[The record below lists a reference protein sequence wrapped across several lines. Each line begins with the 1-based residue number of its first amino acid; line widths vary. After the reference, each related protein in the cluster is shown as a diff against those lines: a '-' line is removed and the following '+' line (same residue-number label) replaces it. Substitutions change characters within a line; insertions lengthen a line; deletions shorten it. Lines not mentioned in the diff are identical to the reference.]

1 MAKQSVFVP
10 LLLIA
15 VFGVALVA
23 IGILSLRKRRPRRA
37 AAAGSALPPAQG
49 SCGAVSTCGA
59 ASTCGATDPVSDPAY
74 NMVQI
79 AKQSIL
85 LEEHL
90 VEPAKH
96 CDDCIA
102 KHFLAIIGLAEEAVM
117 LACTRVDAYPL
128 LASSPAFYEGLFAQW
143 REDRHGEANQQRIA
157 EALRARRKEIVAIY
171 VLGADNA

>member
-1 MAKQSVFVP
+1 MAKQSAFVP

-15 VFGVALVA
+15 VFGVALAA
-23 IGILSLRKRRPRRA
+23 IGIISLRRRRPRRA
-37 AAAGSALPPAQG
+37 VAAAGGAPPAQG
-49 SCGAVSTCGA
+49 SCGA

-157 EALRARRKEIVAIY
+157 EALRARRKQIVAIY
-171 VLGADNA
+171 ILGSESEA